1 MVPKHDR
8 RNVVDVAGVVVV
20 HDDSVLLLWH
30 CSFGIFD
37 TERRRRRRHYIY
49 IYIYCESINISQCAK
64 KQTKTIVMLSTTC
77 HDSVDQTVHTS
88 LQGP

>member
-20 HDDSVLLLWH
+20 HDDSVMLMWH

-37 TERRRRRRHYIY
+37 TERRRRRHYIY
-49 IYIYCESINISQCAK
+49 IVSQYFTMC
-64 KQTKTIVMLSTTC
+64 QETK
-77 HDSVDQTVHTS
+77 
-88 LQGP
+88 

>member
-20 HDDSVLLLWH
+20 HDDSVMLMWH

-37 TERRRRRRHYIY
+37 TERRRRRH
-49 IYIYCESINISQCAK
+49 YIYCESINISQCAK
-64 KQTKTIVMLSTTC
+64 KQTTTIVMLSTTC
-77 HDSVDQTVHTS
+77 HDSVDRTVHTS